1 MPLGMQGFDDPH
13 FTMRPLVQIT
23 NSPFELLD
31 QLILND
37 RLLSFD
43 ITATKN
49 EAVSRATFTFSAG
62 RGSES
67 LSPGVTDSGYI
78 VGGRAALDPGHWIGL
93 FIERNGVLA
102 GQLWYGR
109 IDRVNAAA
117 GRDTVSVT
125 CRDFGAVALNG
136 VLRSMVVF
144 DAALPILGRVQSLV
158 STAFTQGSFEGASAL
173 VTIPRIIEPIPTN
186 WITNPY
192 PQNEMS
198 VMEAARQ
205 LVQTFGGDF
214 RVRGSYGWGNLCI
227 LNPERSASF
236 DIHNNRWIT
245 DATIGPARYSD
256 ITELA
261 WGDED
266 VRNQWDGYY
275 ADPTTGLPVGPTY
288 VENATSIASY
298 GPRYARVF
306 LDRVYNIDTAGE
318 MTTFLNAA
326 LADSKEPFASHR
338 ISMPFYPDVELDDTH
353 TYLANGN
360 EYDAN
365 LYLAVVGYSHHWES
379 TPGVMPTTTIE
390 ARGNRIGAYR
400 EYRRSVPPKAIVTT
414 VAPTTEYAPEGTVI
428 LVRAV

>member
-13 FTMRPLVQIT
+13 LTMRPNVQIT
-23 NSPFELLD
+23 SSPFELQN
-31 QLILND
+31 QLILTD

-43 ITATKN
+43 ITATKD
-49 EAVSRATFTFSAG
+49 EAVSRATFTFSMG
-62 RGSES
+62 RGADS
-67 LSPGVTDSGYI
+67 LSPGVINSSYI
-78 VGGRAALDPGHWIGL
+78 VGGRAALEPGHWIGL

-136 VLRSMVVF
+136 VLR
-144 DAALPILGRVQSLV
+144 AAVNLEGTIGILNRIREI
-158 STAFTQGSFEGASAL
+158 STTAVTQGSHVDGLTF
-173 VTIPRIIEPIPTN
+173 RIIEPVATN
-186 WITNPY
+186 WITNPLH
-192 PQNEMS
+192 PQHEMT
-198 VMEAARQ
+198 VMEASRQ
-205 LVQTFGGDF
+205 MVQTFGGDF
-214 RVRGSYGWGNLCI
+214 RVRGSHGWDKLCI
-227 LNPERSASF
+227 LAPQRSASF

-256 ITELA
+256 ITELT

-275 ADPTTGLPVGPTY
+275 ADPVTGLPVGPTY
-288 VENATSIASY
+288 VEDVTSIASF

-318 MTTFLNAA
+318 MTNFLNAA

-338 ISMPFYPDVELDDTH
+338 ITMPFYPDVELDDTH
-353 TYLANGN
+353 TYLSNDA
-360 EYDAN
+360 EYDTS
-365 LYLAVVGYSHHWES
+365 LYLAVVAYSHHWES
-379 TPGVMPTTTIE
+379 TPGVMPTTTIG

-400 EYRRSVPPKAIVTT
+400 EYRRSVPPKTIVTT
-414 VAPTTEYAPEGTVI
+414 IAPTTQYAPEGTVI